1 MAEAIRIFG
10 CRMRLARKRPIEYE
24 LRAPPLVVMVRR
36 VSATQWC
43 YEVHADD
50 KDPCGG
56 IWSEGFFGSAIE
68 CTQALEQWLI
78 AVGAA
83 VSKLRKRKR

>member
-1 MAEAIRIFG
+1 
-10 CRMRLARKRPIEYE
+10 
-24 LRAPPLVVMVRR
+24 MVRR

-56 IWSEGFFGSAIE
+56 IWSEGFFGSSVE
-68 CTQALEQWLI
+68 CTQALADWLT
-78 AVGAA
+78 AATAA
-83 VSKLRKRKR
+83 VAKLKRRR

>member
-1 MAEAIRIFG
+1 VAEAVTVFG
-10 CRMRLARKRPIEYE
+10 RRMRLARRRPIEYE

-56 IWSEGFFGSAIE
+56 IWSEGFFGSSSE
-68 CTQALEQWLI
+68 CTQALADWLT
-78 AVGAA
+78 AATAA
-83 VSKLRKRKR
+83 VAKLKRRR